1 MTRRGHYLLLGILA
15 LLLLFA
21 VGSAHAQTADLH
33 DASGSFDGLLQLIQN
48 SASTWDSRLRG
59 YATTLFWGLALIQ
72 FVWVFFPLIF
82 KQADFAE
89 IVGEL
94 IRFILVIGF
103 FFALLTYSAQ
113 WGQAVVDSF
122 RQAGGNASGLGSAMR
137 PGDIFGVAI
146 ELAKTVG
153 NVETWNP
160 LTATLIALAGLLV
173 LLCFAFIAAFM
184 ALTIIESYIVINAS
198 VLFMGF
204 GGSQWTREFALAIAR
219 YAVAVG
225 AKLFVLT
232 LLVGLVVGAAK
243 TWQAAYNQDDAS
255 MWTMVGL
262 ALACAYLTKTIPELV
277 AGMISGTSQGGGGA
291 IGMMAAAAAAGA
303 AAAAAVATGGAA
315 AVGAAA
321 AEGAGGAAAGSG
333 GLAGAINSS
342 MVAGDTGMAAAS
354 SAAPAGGTIGGSSSG
369 FGQAAKAAAAAPRVG
384 GGSGNSGASNSGNNQ
399 PRSASAQP
407 AGQGSMAPSGG
418 SNLGTRGAVKTAG
431 IMSALA
437 VPGME
442 SAAGISMPPPPDS
455 SASTGSMAPTEP
467 SGTGPGDKQ

>member
-21 VGSAHAQTADLH
+21 VGSVHAQTADLH

-59 YATTLFWGLALIQ
+59 YAIMLFWGLALIQ

-160 LTATLIALAGLLV
+160 LTATLVALAGLLV

-204 GGSQWTREFALAIAR
+204 GGSQWTREFSLAIAR

-291 IGMMAAAAAAGA
+291 IGMMAAAV
-303 AAAAAVATGGAA
+303 AAAAVATGGAA
-315 AVGAAA
+315 AAGAAA
-321 AEGAGGAAAGSG
+321 AEGASGAAAGSG

-342 MVAGDTGMAAAS
+342 MAAGDTGMAAAD

-369 FGQAAKAAAAAPRVG
+369 VGQAAKTAAAAPRVG
-384 GGSGNSGASNSGNNQ
+384 GGSGNSGASNSGNNSLRNASTQ
-399 PRSASAQP
+399 PT
-407 AGQGSMAPSGG
+407 GQGSMAPSGG

-431 IMSALA
+431 VMSALA

-455 SASTGSMAPTEP
+455 SPSTGNMAPSDP
-467 SGTGPGDKQ
+467 STGDRP